1 MKDNNALII
10 LLAVAGVGY
19 LLWKS
24 GALSGGAG
32 YSDKYT
38 AYAGAAMGLANN
50 ATSNFLGVHNAIS
63 SGINDQINRSVD
75 TVINSVTKWAQMAQE
90 NKNQNDN
97 REHEQFMQILHT
109 I

>member
-1 MKDNNALII
+1 MKDNTLII

-19 LLWKS
+19 ILYRS
-24 GALSGGAG
+24 GALSGGGGG

-63 SGINDQINRSVD
+63 SGINNQINRSVD
-75 TVINSVTKWAQMAQE
+75 TALNSISQWAQIAQ
-90 NKNQNDN
+90 NNRNQNDT
-97 REHEQFMQILHT
+97 REHDQFMQILQT